1 MSTTIERLLTI
12 QDRDRKIA
20 ELSRETNDLPAH
32 TREIE
37 SRLNAHRESM
47 KAAHDDVKKNAAATK
62 QVEVEIESCKQKI
75 MKFREQQFQIKS
87 NDEYRALEREIGVVQ
102 KEIRKLEDQELVL
115 MEQAESLRQM
125 ISEREKDLK
134 QEEGRAHQDEEV
146 LKKRLDGIRAEI
158 HDLQVDR
165 DSLASGIDRD
175 WLSRYDRIF
184 KKVGDYALV
193 RVEKAASGDYA
204 ACGGCHMKLPP
215 HLVHEAKRGLTMTQ
229 CSFCSR
235 ILYWQP

>member
-20 ELSRETNDLPAH
+20 QLMRETEDLPVH

-47 KAAHDDVKKNAAATK
+47 KFSHDDVKKNAAATK
-62 QVEVEIESCKQKI
+62 QVEVEIEACKQKI
-75 MKFREQQFQIKS
+75 AKFREQQFQIKS

-102 KEIRKLEDQELVL
+102 KEIRSLEDQELVL
-115 MEQAESLRQM
+115 MEQAENLRRM
-125 ISEREKDLK
+125 IADREKDLK

-146 LKKRLDGIRAEI
+146 LKKRLDNIRAEI
-158 HDLQVDR
+158 HDLQ
-165 DSLASGIDRD
+165 IDRD
-175 WLSRYDRIF
+175 ALAVDIDPSWLSRYQRIF
-184 KKVGDYALV
+184 KRTGDFALV
-193 RVEKAASGDYA
+193 RIEKAASGDYA

-215 HLVHEAKRGLTMTQ
+215 HLVHEAKKGLAMTQ

>member
-1 MSTTIERLLTI
+1 MSTIIERLLII

-20 ELSRETNDLPAH
+20 QLMRETEDLPAH
-32 TREIE
+32 THEIE

-47 KAAHDDVKKNAAATK
+47 KASHDEVKKNAAAIK
-62 QVEVEIESCKQKI
+62 QVEVEIDTCKQKI
-75 MKFREQQFQIKS
+75 AKFREQQFQIKN

-102 KEIRKLEDQELVL
+102 KEIRGLEDQELSL
-115 MEQAESLRQM
+115 MEQAESLRKM
-125 ISEREKDLK
+125 IAEREKDLK
-134 QEEGRAHQDEEV
+134 LEEGRANQDEDV
-146 LKKRLDGIRAEI
+146 LKKRLSNIQAEI

-165 DSLASGIDRD
+165 TALASDIDPA
-175 WLSRYDRIF
+175 WLSRYERIF
-184 KKVGDYALV
+184 KRTGDYALV

-215 HLVHEAKRGLTMTQ
+215 HLVHEAKKGLAMTQ

>member
-47 KAAHDDVKKNAAATK
+47 KAAHDEVKKNAAATK
-62 QVEVEIESCKQKI
+62 QVEVEIDSCKQKI

>member
-1 MSTTIERLLTI
+1 MSTIIERLLII

-20 ELSRETNDLPAH
+20 QLMRETDDLPAH

-37 SRLNAHRESM
+37 SRLNTHRESM
-47 KAAHDDVKKNAAATK
+47 KAAHEDVKKNAAATK
-62 QVEVEIESCKQKI
+62 QVEVEIDSCKQKI

-87 NDEYRALEREIGVVQ
+87 NDEYRALEREIAVVQ
-102 KEIRKLEDQELVL
+102 KEIRSLEDQELVL
-115 MEQAESLRQM
+115 MEQSESLRKM
-125 ISEREKDLK
+125 IAEREKDLK
-134 QEEGRAHQDEEV
+134 QEEGRANQDEEV
-146 LKKRLDGIRAEI
+146 LKKRLDSIRAEI

-165 DSLASGIDRD
+165 DSLASGIDAS

-184 KKVGDYALV
+184 KRTGDYALV

-215 HLVHEAKRGLTMTQ
+215 HLMHEAKKGLAMTQ